1 METLLARAESKSL
14 GKDIT
19 AKDKEANKMIESKVA
34 QADVKPN
41 CEQSNC
47 SLMIIIHLFNNF
59 YFT

>member
-41 CEQSNC
+41 CEQ
-47 SLMIIIHLFNNF
+47 
-59 YFT
+59 